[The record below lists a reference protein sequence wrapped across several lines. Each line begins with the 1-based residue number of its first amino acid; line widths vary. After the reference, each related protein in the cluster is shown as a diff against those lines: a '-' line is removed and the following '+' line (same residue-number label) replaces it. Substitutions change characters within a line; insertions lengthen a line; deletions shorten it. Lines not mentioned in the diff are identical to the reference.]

1 MLDLPMQSKQYTQQ
15 QFIEEIK
22 EIVMDPLR
30 PPQIWRLNE
39 KQETVMDATVDHYLQ
54 DRGLVRIQIMV
65 HSSYYISS

>member
-1 MLDLPMQSKQYTQQ
+1 MQSKQYTQQ